1 MKILS
6 MTQKYD
12 LYALGNALV
21 DIEVEVEE
29 TELAR
34 LGVEKGVMTLVDE
47 ERHDYL
53 LGHLEGNI
61 HQRASGGSAA
71 NSVIALAQLGGKA
84 FHSCKVA
91 KDEAGV
97 FYSDDL
103 NNAGVSNSLQ
113 HLENNHG
120 ITGKCLVMITPDAD
134 RTMNTYLGISS
145 ELKEQDLNYEALAAS
160 QYLYIEGYLV
170 SSPEAHQAAIK
181 ARNFARDKGVKVA
194 TTLSDPNMV
203 RFFKPE
209 IQQILDGGVDLLF
222 CNDDEALEY
231 TGVDSVEKALDIL
244 SQQAKQVIITQGK
257 QGALSFNGEQ
267 THQIEPFNV
276 KAVDTNG
283 AGDMFAGA
291 FMFGLTNGLNWAET
305 GKLAS
310 FASAHLVTQFG
321 PRLKPA
327 AVDELVQFAQ
337 KEFNLS

>member
-1 MKILS
+1 MKILM
-6 MTQKYD
+6 MTKKYD

-21 DIEVEVEE
+21 DVEIEVKP
-29 TELAR
+29 TELER

-53 LGHLEGNI
+53 LSHLEGNI

-97 FYSDDL
+97 FYASDLDE
-103 NNAGVSNSLQ
+103 AGVSNTLSQ
-113 HLENNHG
+113 LEGNHG
-120 ITGKCLVMITPDAD
+120 TTGKCLVMITPDAD
-134 RTMNTYLGISS
+134 RTMNTFLGISS
-145 ELKEQDLNYEALAAS
+145 ELQEQDNNYGALSDS

-181 ARNFARDKGVKVA
+181 ARDFAKDKGVKVA

-209 IQQILDGGVDLLF
+209 IEQVLDSGVDLLF

-231 TGVDSVEKALDIL
+231 TGADNIDDALTIL
-244 SQQAKQVIITQGK
+244 SKKAQQVVITLGK
-257 QGALSFNGEQ
+257 KGAVSFDGEA
-267 THQIEPFNV
+267 THQIEPYNV

-291 FMFGLTNGLNWAET
+291 FIYGLTNGLSWADS

-321 PRLKPA
+321 PRLKPE
-327 AVDELVQFAQ
+327 AVKELQEFVA
-337 KEFNLS
+337 KEFN

>member
-1 MKILS
+1 
-6 MTQKYD
+6 MTKKYD

-21 DIEVEVEE
+21 DVEIEVNE
-29 TELAR
+29 TELER

-53 LGHLEGNI
+53 LGHLKGSI

-103 NNAGVSNSLQ
+103 DDAGVTNTLSQ
-113 HLENNHG
+113 LEGNEG
-120 ITGKCLVMITPDAD
+120 TTGKCLVMITPDAD
-134 RTMNTYLGISS
+134 RTMNTFLGISS
-145 ELKEQDLNYEALAAS
+145 ELKEQDINYEALGDS

-170 SSPEAHQAAIK
+170 SSPDAHFAAIK
-181 ARNFARDKGVKVA
+181 ARDFAREKGVKVA

-209 IQQILDGGVDLLF
+209 IEQILDGGVDLLF

-231 TGVDSVEKALDIL
+231 TGAENVEKALTIL
-244 SQQAKQVIITQGK
+244 SQQAKQVVITLGK
-257 QGALSFNGEQ
+257 EGALSFDGEKVQ
-267 THQIEPFNV
+267 TIEPFNV
-276 KAVDTNG
+276 KALDTNG

-291 FMFGLTNGLNWAET
+291 FMYGLTNGLSWADT

-310 FASAHLVTQFG
+310 F
-321 PRLKPA
+321 
-327 AVDELVQFAQ
+327 
-337 KEFNLS
+337 

>member
-1 MKILS
+1 
-6 MTQKYD
+6 MTKKYD

-21 DIEVEVEE
+21 DVEIEVNE
-29 TELAR
+29 TELER

-53 LGHLEGNI
+53 LCHLKGNI

-103 NNAGVSNSLQ
+103 DDAGVTNTLSQ
-113 HLENNHG
+113 LEGNEG
-120 ITGKCLVMITPDAD
+120 TTGKCLVMITPDAD
-134 RTMNTYLGISS
+134 RTMNTFLGISS
-145 ELKEQDLNYEALAAS
+145 ELKEQDINYEALGDS

-170 SSPEAHQAAIK
+170 SSPDAHFAAIK
-181 ARNFARDKGVKVA
+181 ARDFAREKGVKVA

-209 IQQILDGGVDLLF
+209 IEQILDGGVDLLF

-231 TGVDSVEKALDIL
+231 TGAENVEKALTIL
-244 SQQAKQVIITQGK
+244 SQQAKQVVITLGK
-257 QGALSFNGEQ
+257 EGALSFDGEKVQ
-267 THQIEPFNV
+267 TIEPFNV
-276 KAVDTNG
+276 KALDTNG

-291 FMFGLTNGLNWAET
+291 FMYGLTNGLSWADT

-310 FASAHLVTQFG
+310 FSSAHLVTQFG
-321 PRLKPA
+321 PRLKPE
-327 AVDELVQFAQ
+327 AVAELKQFVE
-337 KEFNLS
+337 KEFSTQ

>member
-1 MKILS
+1 MKILT
-6 MTQKYD
+6 MTKKYD
-12 LYALGNALV
+12 LYALGHALV
-21 DIEVEVEE
+21 DVEIEVNE
-29 TELAR
+29 TELER

-103 NNAGVSNSLQ
+103 DEAGVTNTLSK
-113 HLENNHG
+113 LEDNHG
-120 ITGKCLVMITPDAD
+120 TTGKCLVMITPDAD
-134 RTMNTYLGISS
+134 RTMNTFLGISS
-145 ELKEQDLNYEALAAS
+145 ELKEQDINYEALADS

-170 SSPEAHQAAIK
+170 SSQDAHLAAIK
-181 ARNFARDKGVKVA
+181 ARDFARENGVKVA

-209 IQQILDGGVDLLF
+209 IEQILDGGVDLLF

-231 TGVDSVEKALDIL
+231 TGVDTVEKALTIL
-244 SQQAKQVIITQGK
+244 SQQAKQVVITLGK
-257 QGALSFNGEQ
+257 KGSLFFDGESVQ
-267 THQIEPFNV
+267 TIEPFEV

-291 FMFGLTNGLNWAET
+291 FMYGITNGLSWADA

-321 PRLKPA
+321 PRLKPG
-327 AVDELVQFAQ
+327 AVKELQQFVE
-337 KEFNLS
+337 KEFNL

>member
-1 MKILS
+1 M
-6 MTQKYD
+6 MTKKYD

-21 DIEVEVEE
+21 DVEIEVNE
-29 TELAR
+29 TELER

-53 LGHLEGNI
+53 LSHLKGSI

-103 NNAGVSNSLQ
+103 DNAGVTNTLGQ
-113 HLENNHG
+113 LEDNHG
-120 ITGKCLVMITPDAD
+120 TTGKCLVMITPDAD
-134 RTMNTYLGISS
+134 RTMNTFLGISS
-145 ELKEQDLNYEALAAS
+145 ELKEQDINYNALAQS
-160 QYLYIEGYLV
+160 EYLYIEGYLV
-170 SSPEAHQAAIK
+170 SSPEAHMAAIK
-181 ARNFARDKGVKVA
+181 ARNFARENNVKVA

-209 IQQILDGGVDLLF
+209 IEQILDGGVDLLF

-231 TGVDSVEKALDIL
+231 TGVDQVEDALKIL
-244 SQQAKQVIITQGK
+244 KQQAKQVVITLGK
-257 QGALSFNGEQ
+257 QGALVFDGD
-267 THQIEPFNV
+267 TLHKIEPFSV

-291 FMFGLTNGLNWAET
+291 FMFAMTNGLSLADA

-310 FASAHLVTQFG
+310 YASAHLVTQFG
-321 PRLKPA
+321 PRLKPE
-327 AVDELVQFAQ
+327 AVKELVAYVE
-337 KEFNLS
+337 KEFSLS

>member
-1 MKILS
+1 
-6 MTQKYD
+6 MTKKYD

-21 DIEVEVEE
+21 DVEIEVNE
-29 TELAR
+29 TELER

-53 LGHLEGNI
+53 LGHLKGNI

-103 NNAGVSNSLQ
+103 DDAGVTNTLSQ
-113 HLENNHG
+113 LEGNEG
-120 ITGKCLVMITPDAD
+120 TTGKCLVMITPDAD
-134 RTMNTYLGISS
+134 RTMNTFLGISS
-145 ELKEQDLNYEALAAS
+145 ELKEQDINYEALGDS

-170 SSPEAHQAAIK
+170 SSPDAHFAAIK
-181 ARNFARDKGVKVA
+181 ARDFAREKGVKVA

-209 IQQILDGGVDLLF
+209 IEQILDGGVDLLF

-231 TGVDSVEKALDIL
+231 TGAENVEKALTIL
-244 SQQAKQVIITQGK
+244 SQQAKQVVITLGK
-257 QGALSFNGEQ
+257 EGALSFDGEKVQ
-267 THQIEPFNV
+267 TIEPFNV
-276 KAVDTNG
+276 KALDTNG

-291 FMFGLTNGLNWAET
+291 FMYGLTNGLSWADT

-310 FASAHLVTQFG
+310 FSSAHLVTQFG
-321 PRLKPA
+321 PRLKPE
-327 AVDELVQFAQ
+327 AVAELKQFVE
-337 KEFNLS
+337 KEFSTQ

>member
-1 MKILS
+1 MKILM
-6 MTQKYD
+6 MTKKYD

-21 DIEVEVEE
+21 DVEIEVKE
-29 TELAR
+29 TELER

-91 KDEAGV
+91 KDETGV
-97 FYSDDL
+97 FYANDL
-103 NNAGVSNSLQ
+103 DEAGVTNTLSQ
-113 HLENNHG
+113 LENNQG
-120 ITGKCLVMITPDAD
+120 TTGKCLVMITPDAD
-134 RTMNTYLGISS
+134 RTMNTFLGISS
-145 ELKEQDLNYEALAAS
+145 ELKEQDINYDALADS
-160 QYLYIEGYLV
+160 EYLYIEGYLV

-181 ARNFARDKGVKVA
+181 GRDFARKNGVKVA

-209 IQQILDGGVDLLF
+209 IEQILDGGVDLLF

-231 TGVDSVEKALDIL
+231 TGVDSIEKALTIL
-244 SQQAKQVIITQGK
+244 SQQAKQVVITLGK
-257 QGALSFNGEQ
+257 KGALSFDGQSVQ
-267 THQIEPFNV
+267 TIEPYHV
-276 KAVDTNG
+276 EAVDTNG

-291 FMFGLTNGLNWAET
+291 FLYGITNGLSWVDA

-321 PRLKPA
+321 PRLKPE
-327 AVDELVQFAQ
+327 AVKELQQFVEI
-337 KEFNLS
+337 EFSK

>member
-1 MKILS
+1 
-6 MTQKYD
+6 MTKKYD

-21 DIEVEVEE
+21 DIEVEVQES
-29 TELAR
+29 ELER

-53 LGHLEGNI
+53 LGHLEGKV

-91 KDEAGV
+91 KDEAGE
-97 FYSDDL
+97 FYSNDL
-103 NNAGVSNSLQ
+103 NSAGVANTLL
-113 HLENNHG
+113 HLEDNHG
-120 ITGKCLVMITPDAD
+120 KTGKCLVMITPDAD
-134 RTMNTYLGISS
+134 RTMNTFLGISS
-145 ELKEQDLNYEALAAS
+145 ELKDKDINFEALDNS
-160 QYLYIEGYLV
+160 QFLYIEGYLV

-181 ARNFARDKGVKVA
+181 ARNFARDNGVKVA

-203 RFFKPE
+203 RFFKNE
-209 IQQILDGGVDLLF
+209 IEQVLDGGVDLLF
-222 CNDDEALEY
+222 CNHDEALEF
-231 TGVDSVEKALDIL
+231 TGVDTIEKALVIL
-244 SQQAKQVIITQGK
+244 SQKAKQVIITLGK
-257 QGALSFNGEQ
+257 EGALSFDGQDEHHIQ
-267 THQIEPFNV
+267 PFNV

-291 FMFGLTNGLNWAET
+291 FMFGLTNGLSWAET

-321 PRLKPA
+321 PRLQPE

-337 KEFNLS
+337 KEFNLG

>member
-1 MKILS
+1 M
-6 MTQKYD
+6 MTKKYD

-21 DIEVEVEE
+21 DVEIEVNE
-29 TELAR
+29 TELER

-53 LGHLEGNI
+53 LSHLNGNI

-71 NSVIALAQLGGKA
+71 NSVLALAQLGGKA

-103 NNAGVSNSLQ
+103 NNAGVANTLGQ
-113 HLENNHG
+113 LEDNHG
-120 ITGKCLVMITPDAD
+120 TTGKCLVMITPDAD
-134 RTMNTYLGISS
+134 RTMNTFLGISS
-145 ELKEQDLNYEALAAS
+145 ELKEQDINYDALAQS
-160 QYLYIEGYLV
+160 EYLYIEGYLV
-170 SSPEAHQAAIK
+170 SSPEAHMAAIK
-181 ARNFARDKGVKVA
+181 ARNFARENNVKVA

-209 IQQILDGGVDLLF
+209 IEQILDGGVDLLF

-231 TGVDSVEKALDIL
+231 TGVDQVEDALKIL
-244 SQQAKQVIITQGK
+244 KQQAKQVVITLGK
-257 QGALSFNGEQ
+257 QGALGFDGQ
-267 THQIEPFNV
+267 TLHTIEPFNV

-291 FMFGLTNGLNWAET
+291 FMFAITNGLSWADA

-310 FASAHLVTQFG
+310 YASAHLVTQFG
-321 PRLKPA
+321 PRLKPE
-327 AVDELVQFAQ
+327 AVKELVAYVNQ
-337 KEFNLS
+337 EFSVS

>member
-1 MKILS
+1 
-6 MTQKYD
+6 MTKKYD

-21 DIEVEVEE
+21 DVEIEVNE
-29 TELAR
+29 TELER

-53 LGHLEGNI
+53 LGHLQGNI

-71 NSVIALAQLGGKA
+71 NSVISLAQLGGKA

-103 NNAGVSNSLQ
+103 DEAGVTNTLGQ
-113 HLENNHG
+113 LEDNHG
-120 ITGKCLVMITPDAD
+120 TTGKCLVMITPDAD
-134 RTMNTYLGISS
+134 RTMNTFLGISS
-145 ELKEQDLNYEALAAS
+145 ELKEQDINYEALADS

-170 SSPEAHQAAIK
+170 SSPEAHQAALK
-181 ARNFARDKGVKVA
+181 ARDFARENGVKVA

-209 IQQILDGGVDLLF
+209 IEQILDGGVDLLF
-222 CNDDEALEY
+222 CNDDEALEF
-231 TGVDSVEKALDIL
+231 TGVDSVEKALTIL
-244 SQQAKQVIITQGK
+244 SQQSKQVVITLGK
-257 QGALSFNGEQ
+257 KGALSFDGQ
-267 THQIEPFNV
+267 DVSTIEPHVV

-291 FMFGLTNGLNWAET
+291 FIFGLTNGLSWAES
-305 GKLAS
+305 GQLAS

-327 AVDELVQFAQ
+327 AIEELRSYLN
-337 KEFNLS
+337 KEFPNR